1 MGKLRNSMQSFP
13 TPLNGFDL
21 HLAPDVLTRQ
31 ALKPSANS
39 ASTLKRIKNPTV
51 QGLATTHLPS

>member
-1 MGKLRNSMQSFP
+1 MQSFP